1 MTDFCYLNGEIVPL
15 AEAKVSVND
24 IGMLRGFGIYEGLV
38 THNRKPFMLKDHLER
53 FHRSAEMMMLKVPAT
68 DAEIEKAINEL
79 VSRNV
84 PEGKEALIRFIL
96 TGGPT
101 AGVIEYD
108 YETPTFYMLA
118 TEFVPLEERYLRE
131 GCSIAT
137 VDYRRELA
145 EIKSI
150 NYIKAVLLQKARKEL
165 GALEMVYVK
174 DGVVYEGLGSNIFI
188 VKDGTLITPKE
199 GIVYGITRKAVL
211 DLARQS
217 FPIEERQV
225 SEAEMYAADE
235 VLITGSFKEV
245 VPVVRINDRQIG
257 NGAVG
262 PVSARI
268 VELFREFT
276 RTY

>member
-211 DLARQS
+211 DLARPS

-225 SEAEMYAADE
+225 S
-235 VLITGSFKEV
+235 
-245 VPVVRINDRQIG
+245 
-257 NGAVG
+257 
-262 PVSARI
+262 
-268 VELFREFT
+268 
-276 RTY
+276 